1 MDFIESA
8 SQYFAKVLEGNEPYA
23 SYATYFPKMI
33 EGLGLTIELVVLSI
47 IIGGLIAIPTALL
60 RTSRHKILVAPA
72 YIFIFFFRGT
82 PLLVQLFLIYY
93 GLAQFETVR
102 ESGWL
107 WNQILS
113 SPYWCG
119 IIAFSLNTA
128 AYTAELFSG
137 AMRAVP
143 KGEVEAAKSL
153 GLSKN
158 FVWTRIIFPRA
169 FRIILPAYSNEII
182 LMIKASAL
190 ASTITLLDLT
200 GMARN
205 IISRTYMT
213 MEFFILA
220 GIFYLVLTWVVL
232 ILFKWIN
239 SKINRHLLANGA

>member
-1 MDFIESA
+1 MEFIHSA
-8 SQYFAKVLEGNEPYA
+8 SEYFAELFAGNEPFATYA
-23 SYATYFPKMI
+23 KYFPKMI
-33 EGLGLTIELVVLSI
+33 EGLGLTIELVVLSV
-47 IIGGLIAIPTALL
+47 IIGGILAIPTALL
-60 RTSRHKILVAPA
+60 RTSRFKLLVAPA

-82 PLLVQLFLIYY
+82 PLLVQLFLVYY
-93 GLAQFETVR
+93 GLAQFEVIR

-107 WNQILS
+107 WDRFLS

-119 IIAFSLNTA
+119 VITFSLNTA

-143 KGEVEAAKSL
+143 KGEIEAAKSL

-158 FVWTRIIFPRA
+158 YLWGKIIFPRA
-169 FRIILPAYSNEII
+169 FRLILPAYSNEII

-205 IISRTYMT
+205 VISRTYMT

-220 GIFYLVLTWVVL
+220 GVFYLLLTWVVL
-232 ILFKWIN
+232 MIFKLIN
-239 SKINRHLLANGA
+239 AKINRHLLIKGF